1 MQHAASSGSRRGLM
15 LGLLLSATGLA
26 VVVAPAHA
34 ALVNPGFEAGL
45 TGWSTDSTNVSTVT
59 SAFGITPP
67 EGTFQALIS
76 TEEGSP
82 GASPKITS
90 DIESFLGLAGGSL
103 DSISTNFTTEGSV
116 MKQSFTA
123 SNGDSLSFLWNFLTN
138 ETPAN
143 DLDFNDLAFYTLQ
156 TPSSSTPMLFLL
168 ADTFSGLGLSSSPF
182 TYETGYTP
190 LSFTL
195 LGGTGTYTI
204 GFGVMHVGDDQVD
217 SGLLVD
223 KLILTTNPVPEP
235 STVVLLA
242 SGLAGLGYWRRKQL
256 LAVKY

>member
-1 MQHAASSGSRRGLM
+1 M

-90 DIESFLGLAGGSL
+90 DIESF
-103 DSISTNFTTEGSV
+103 
-116 MKQSFTA
+116 
-123 SNGDSLSFLWNFLTN
+123 
-138 ETPAN
+138 
-143 DLDFNDLAFYTLQ
+143 
-156 TPSSSTPMLFLL
+156 
-168 ADTFSGLGLSSSPF
+168 LGLSSSPF